1 MTVNVLQGILNAT
14 GIYSTYNATYTT
26 LLNQTCPAGQVVSST
41 LVNGTFTCMTPTTP
55 NNAITLDIAN
65 ITNFLFNYN
74 ETTIAKAYA
83 DANIT
88 VAKAY
93 ADANMT
99 ISVLQGILNT
109 TGIYSTYNATYTT
122 LLNQTCPAGQVV
134 SSTLVNGTF
143 TCMTPTTP
151 NNAITLDIANITN
164 FLFNYNETTIAKAY
178 ADANMTVNV
187 LQGILNATGIYSTYN
202 ATYTTLLNQTCPAGQ
217 VVSSTLV
224 NGTFTC
230 MTPTTPNNAITLD
243 IANITNFL
251 FNYNETTIAK
261 AYADANMTISVL
273 QGILNT
279 TGIYS
284 TYNATYTTLLNQ
296 TCPPGQVVNSTLV
309 NGTFRCMTPTT
320 PNNAITLDIAN
331 ITNFL
336 FNYNETTI
344 AKAYADA
351 NITVAKA
358 YADANMTISVLQ
370 GILNTTGIYSKIG

>member
-1 MTVNVLQGILNAT
+1 MTVNVLQGILNA
-14 GIYSTYNATYTT
+14 
-26 LLNQTCPAGQVVSST
+26 
-41 LVNGTFTCMTPTTP
+41 
-55 NNAITLDIAN
+55 
-65 ITNFLFNYN
+65 
-74 ETTIAKAYA
+74 
-83 DANIT
+83 
-88 VAKAY
+88 
-93 ADANMT
+93 
-99 ISVLQGILNT
+99 

-261 AYADANMTISVL
+261 AYADANMTVNVL
-273 QGILNT
+273 QGILNA

-309 NGTFRCMTPTT
+309 NGTFTCMTPTT

-336 FNYNETTI
+336 FNYNQTLP
-344 AKAYADA
+344 AH
-351 NITVAKA
+351 A
-358 YADANMTISVLQ
+358 YADANMTVNVLQ
-370 GILNTTGIYSKIG
+370 GILNATGIYSTYNATYAAGVANNSWNQSLAETVYARILWGYNQTLPAHAYADANMTVNVLQGILNATGIYSTYNATYTTLLN